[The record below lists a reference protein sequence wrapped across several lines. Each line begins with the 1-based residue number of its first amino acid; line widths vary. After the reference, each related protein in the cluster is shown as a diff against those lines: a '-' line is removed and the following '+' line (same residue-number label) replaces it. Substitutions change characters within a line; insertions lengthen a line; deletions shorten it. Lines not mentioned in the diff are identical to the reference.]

1 MLLLSKKLP
10 PCWLASMVLVGAKQ
24 PVEGESYPAMNPVS
38 YNNNQPTRH
47 DHGYNTGRNVAG

>member
-1 MLLLSKKLP
+1 MAWGNTGHGEIMLLLSKKLP

-38 YNNNQPTRH
+38 YNNEGTNIRK
-47 DHGYNTGRNVAG
+47 